1 MIIET
6 IIGVIAVVIALFMYF
21 IGKDVKEKDIQDK
34 VIDDLTKAKEIEDE
48 INGFDSDRI
57 ISELSR
63 YKK

>member
-1 MIIET
+1 MIIEI

-34 VIDDLTKAKEIEDE
+34 VIDDLTKAKEIENE
-48 INGFDSDRI
+48 VNGFDSDRI
-57 ISELSR
+57 INELSK